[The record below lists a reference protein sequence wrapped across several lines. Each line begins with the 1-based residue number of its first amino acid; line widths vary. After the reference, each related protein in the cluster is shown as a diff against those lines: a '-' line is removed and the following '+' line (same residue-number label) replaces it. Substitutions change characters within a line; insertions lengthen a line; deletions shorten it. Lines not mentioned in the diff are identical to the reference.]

1 MTSFIP
7 RQVGDDVTRAV
18 VASTEYGNGTVI
30 NYLHNLWSVKKERA
44 PFMAMLPKAF
54 LQELVTLVSGSEGVA
69 VFTSEVAALPAR
81 SVARYVHLL
90 TRDPGRDVTPD
101 TLAQSEV
108 TADGYLPQPLKLGGV
123 VVDEQGRTG
132 VSNSTDI
139 QFGPVTSGS
148 VETVVTVTH
157 VALSLKATDAQSRVL
172 SVIELAEPFGL
183 RVGESVSIK
192 AAALTC
198 GVV

>member
-7 RQVGDDVTRAV
+7 RQVGDDVTRVV

-44 PFMAMLPKAF
+44 AFMALLPKEF
-54 LQELVTLVSGSEGVA
+54 LQELATLVSSEGGVGT
-69 VFTSEVAALPAR
+69 FTSEVNTLPTR
-81 SVARYVHLL
+81 TVTRYVHLL
-90 TRDPGRDVTPD
+90 TRDPGRDVTLA
-101 TLAQSEV
+101 TLTQSEV
-108 TADGYLPQPLKLGGV
+108 TSEGYLPQLLKLGAV

-132 VSNSTDI
+132 VSNAADI

-157 VALSLKATDAQSRVL
+157 VALTLKATDDKSRVL

-192 AAALTC
+192 AGSLVC

>member
-18 VASTEYGNGTVI
+18 TASTDYGNATVI
-30 NYLHNLWSVKKERA
+30 NYLHNLWSVKKERG
-44 PFMAMLPKAF
+44 PFMALLPKAF
-54 LQELVTLVSGSEGVA
+54 LQELVTLVTGSGGVSA
-69 VFTSEVAALPAR
+69 FTSEVAALPTR
-81 SVARYVHLL
+81 SVTRYIHLL
-90 TRDPGRDVTPD
+90 TRDPGRDVTLA

-108 TADGYLPQPLKLGGV
+108 TADGYLPQLLKLGGI

-132 VSNSTDI
+132 VSNAADI

-148 VETVVTVTH
+148 VETVVSVTH
-157 VALSLKATDAQSRVL
+157 VALTLKATDEQSRVI

-192 AAALTC
+192 ASALTC

>member
-1 MTSFIP
+1 M
-7 RQVGDDVTRAV
+7 GDDVTRAV
-18 VASTEYGNGTVI
+18 TASTDYGNATVI
-30 NYLHNLWSVKKERA
+30 NYLHNLWSVKKERG

-54 LQELVTLVSGSEGVA
+54 LQELVTLVTGNGGLSA
-69 VFTSEVAALPAR
+69 FTSEVAALPTR
-81 SVARYVHLL
+81 SVTRYVHLL
-90 TRDPGRDVTPD
+90 TRDPGRDVTLS

-108 TADGYLPQPLKLGGV
+108 AADGYLPQLLNLGGI

-132 VSNSTDI
+132 VSNATEI

-148 VETVVTVTH
+148 VETVVSVTH
-157 VALSLKATDAQSRVL
+157 VALTLKATDAQSRVV

-192 AAALTC
+192 ASALTC
-198 GVV
+198 GVM

>member
-7 RQVGDDVTRAV
+7 RQVGDDVTRAI
-18 VASTEYGNGTVI
+18 VASTEYDNATVV
-30 NYLHNLWSVKKERA
+30 NYLHNLWSVRQERQA
-44 PFMAMLPKAF
+44 FLAALPKPF
-54 LQELVTLVSGSEGVA
+54 LQALVTLVSGAGGVA
-69 VFTSEVAALPAR
+69 AFASEVAALPTR

-90 TRDPGRDVTPD
+90 TRDPGRDVTLA

-108 TADGYLPQPLKLGGV
+108 VADGYLPQALKLGAV
-123 VVDEQGRTG
+123 TIDEQGRTA
-132 VSNSTDI
+132 VSNAVDI

-148 VETVVTVTH
+148 VETVVSVTH
-157 VALSLKATDAQSRVL
+157 VALVLKATDDKSRVL

-192 AAALTC
+192 AAALKC
-198 GVV
+198 GVM